1 MDWSNIIQL
10 ALAIGG
16 SGGILTVLIAF
27 YKARPEKISYE
38 VKTLREIIETI
49 KKEREEDKLEA
60 AQERQ
65 NLERRLG
72 EIEITNSVLQK
83 AIQQWVKCSHLP
95 KDAVC
100 PVSDFV
106 DRAEELIT
114 KKEEALH
121 QSMKEN
127 NKE

>member
-1 MDWSNIIQL
+1 MDWQNIITL
-10 ALAIGG
+10 VGMLIGG
-16 SGGILTVLIAF
+16 SGLYGW
-27 YKARPEKISYE
+27 YKARPEKISFE
-38 VKTLREIIETI
+38 IKNLREVIEVL
-49 KKEREEDKLEA
+49 KKEKEEDKLEA

-65 NLERRLG
+65 KLERRLG

-114 KKEEALH
+114 KKVKALH

>member
-1 MDWSNIIQL
+1 MDWQNIITL
-10 ALAIGG
+10 VGMLIGG
-16 SGGILTVLIAF
+16 SGLYGW
-27 YKARPEKISYE
+27 YKARPEKISFE
-38 VKTLREIIETI
+38 IKNLREVIEVL
-49 KKEREEDKLEA
+49 KKEKEEDKLEA
-60 AQERQ
+60 AQERLK
-65 NLERRLG
+65 LEQRLG

-95 KDAVC
+95 KDAMC

-114 KKEEALH
+114 KRVEALH

>member
-1 MDWSNIIQL
+1 MDWQNIITL
-10 ALAIGG
+10 VGMLIGG
-16 SGGILTVLIAF
+16 SGLYGW
-27 YKARPEKISYE
+27 YKARPEKISFE
-38 VKTLREIIETI
+38 VKNLREVIEVLG
-49 KKEREEDKLEA
+49 KEKEEDKLEA
-60 AQERQ
+60 AQERLK
-65 NLERRLG
+65 LERRLG

-95 KDAVC
+95 KDAMC

-114 KKEEALH
+114 KRVEALH

>member
-49 KKEREEDKLEA
+49 NKEREEDKLEA

-65 NLERRLG
+65 KLERRLG
-72 EIEITNSVLQK
+72 ETEITNSVLQE

-106 DRAEELIT
+106 DRAEELII
-114 KKEEALH
+114 KKVEALH

>member
-65 NLERRLG
+65 KLERRLG
-72 EIEITNSVLQK
+72 EIEITNFVLQK
-83 AIQQWVKCSHLP
+83 AIQQWVKCSHLQ

-106 DRAEELIT
+106 DRSEELII
-114 KKEEALH
+114 KKIEVLH

>member
-1 MDWSNIIQL
+1 MDWQNIITL
-10 ALAIGG
+10 VGMLIGG
-16 SGGILTVLIAF
+16 SGLYGW
-27 YKARPEKISYE
+27 YKARPEKISFE
-38 VKTLREIIETI
+38 IKNLREVIEVL
-49 KKEREEDKLEA
+49 KKEKEEDKLEA

-65 NLERRLG
+65 KLGRRLG

-106 DRAEELIT
+106 DRAEELII
-114 KKEEALH
+114 KKVEALH